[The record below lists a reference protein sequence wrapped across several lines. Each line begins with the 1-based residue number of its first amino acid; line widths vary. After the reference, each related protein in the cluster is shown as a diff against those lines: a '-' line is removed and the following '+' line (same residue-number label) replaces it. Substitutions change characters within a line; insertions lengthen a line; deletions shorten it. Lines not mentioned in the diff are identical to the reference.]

1 LWVLAV
7 VVTDV
12 TGNAN
17 LIPTV
22 VLLGSFL
29 VPVSFVAW
37 AFDRRDSGEIT
48 TELLFRTFIVGGVL
62 GVLAASVLENYFL
75 HPSAGVFLAVGLI
88 EEGAKL
94 AALAFVTRHLEVKST
109 RDGMILGATVGLGFA
124 ALESA
129 GYAMAA
135 MITQQ
140 GLSLSAV
147 VSTELVRGLM
157 APFGHGLWTAI
168 LGGVLFSR
176 STRHHFLITGRVL
189 AAYLGVSILHALWD
203 STHTLAVALT
213 LLLTGQPWQDQTLA
227 EGRLPPLTAAQ
238 VRMLMVLS
246 YSGLAIL
253 AVIGL
258 LWLVALIRTSRR
270 SQPKPLRWSYRIP
283 TSPRAAI

>member
-1 LWVLAV
+1 
-7 VVTDV
+7 
-12 TGNAN
+12 
-17 LIPTV
+17 
-22 VLLGSFL
+22 
-29 VPVSFVAW
+29 
-37 AFDRRDSGEIT
+37 
-48 TELLFRTFIVGGVL
+48 
-62 GVLAASVLENYFL
+62 
-75 HPSAGVFLAVGLI
+75 
-88 EEGAKL
+88 
-94 AALAFVTRHLEVKST
+94 
-109 RDGMILGATVGLGFA
+109 MILGATVGLGFA